1 MEEDMIIVDGQ
12 PSSLELKKFANL
24 EEVLTRVME
33 DGAMQDR
40 IVTDVFV
47 NGEPF
52 SEIYPH
58 QAEDIDIAFVDNVEV
73 VSVSVSQMAHSIT
86 RELYKVVTLMQKGA
100 KRTAELF
107 RYAEDAMALEMYS
120 DLVEVC
126 RDFLNMIG
134 VLRAEFSLGNLP
146 DLDGLIE
153 KLSSLFSEMIEIQEN
168 EDWILLA
175 DLLEYEFLPL
185 VEKTKG
191 VVAQLRQGM
200 QVVEHA

>member
-1 MEEDMIIVDGQ
+1 MIIVDGQ

-24 EEVLTRVME
+24 EEVLSRVME

-58 QAEDIDIAFVDNVEV
+58 QAEDIDITFVDNVEV
-73 VSVSVSQMAHSIT
+73 VSVSVSQMANSIA

-100 KRTAELF
+100 KRTADLF

-134 VLRAEFSLGNLP
+134 VLRVEFSLGNLA
-146 DLDGLIE
+146 DLDSIIG

-191 VVAQLRQGM
+191 VLAQLRQGM
-200 QVVEHA
+200 QVDEHA